1 MNELNLRYTEIFFF
15 PIMIRDLLVIIE
27 INDGLGIVER
37 NIYILNLQ

>member
-1 MNELNLRYTEIFFF
+1 
-15 PIMIRDLLVIIE
+15 MIRDLLVIIE